1 MSQLYVRG
9 SDKVPSRD
17 TTIERQVFP
26 VPGSVHACGLYDNDA
41 GHCGL
46 APMAVVLVLYFPG
59 SMKALVLMACEE
71 I

>member
-1 MSQLYVRG
+1 M
-9 SDKVPSRD
+9 
-17 TTIERQVFP
+17 TTERQVSP

-41 GHCGL
+41 CHCGL